1 MDIKADALV
10 KSMYEAIDRRD
21 VAAAIEFVDEE
32 CVYQDLNFPEPFKGK
47 EAVRKLFEKS
57 CESIP
62 DDLLFV
68 IDDITTEDPLA
79 VGVVWHVEL
88 DGIPLPNGRGVSFYR
103 LSKET
108 GKLVFA
114 RDIVEPPIKPGDLSF
129 FIIRL
134 ISPLVRR
141 LLKPQQE
148 NKKPGQ
154 PLVSLFFWLLAAAYI
169 YLLLLSPP
177 DQILPGE
184 PAWAIQ
190 PDTLQEVLDESIN
203 FFFVLPILNAIGIN
217 TMKAPVVHPVSEA
230 FFNFALG
237 WMFMFLPLMLADRR
251 GDNLPKVPIW
261 GLAMFLTNAFLTPYM
276 ALRAAKPIPEEE
288 NNNSKKGAIARV
300 FGWIGLLVGTTAIAW
315 FFFAR
320 PEFGGL
326 SERVQYFA
334 EQLTSARV
342 TLAFGV
348 DLILFS
354 IFQAILLGAVQPVG
368 SKRRWLR
375 FVPFWGLVAWSI
387 F

>member
-21 VAAAIEFVDEE
+21 IAAAMEFIDEE

-88 DGIPLPNGRGVSFYR
+88 EGIPLPNGRGVSFYR

-114 RDIVEPPIKPGDLSF
+114 RDIVEPPIKPGDVSF

-134 ISPLVRR
+134 ISPLVRKF
-141 LLKPQQE
+141 LKPQQE

-169 YLLLLSPP
+169 YILLLSPP

-203 FFFVLPILNAIGIN
+203 FFFVLPILNAIGIH
-217 TMKAPVVHPVSEA
+217 TMKAPTVHPVSEA
-230 FFNFALG
+230 FFNFAVG

-251 GDNLPKVPIW
+251 GDSLPKVAIW
-261 GLAMFLTNAFLTPYM
+261 GLGMFLTNAFLTPYM

-288 NNNSKKGAIARV
+288 DNNSKKGAIARV
-300 FGWIGLLVGTTAIAW
+300 FGWIGLLVGTTAVAW
-315 FFFAR
+315 FFIAR
-320 PEFGGL
+320 PEFGGV
-326 SERVQYFA
+326 SERLQYFV
-334 EQLTSARV
+334 EQLTSQRL
-342 TLAFGV
+342 TFAFAV

-354 IFQAILLGAVQPVG
+354 IFQAILLGSVQPVG

-375 FVPFWGLVAWSI
+375 FIPFWGLVAWLI
-387 F
+387 L

>member
-21 VAAAIEFVDEE
+21 IAAAMEFIDEE

-88 DGIPLPNGRGVSFYR
+88 EGIPLPNGRGVSFYR

-114 RDIVEPPIKPGDLSF
+114 RDIVEPPIKPGDVSF

-134 ISPLVRR
+134 ISPLVRKF
-141 LLKPQQE
+141 LKPQQE

-169 YLLLLSPP
+169 YILLLSPP

-203 FFFVLPILNAIGIN
+203 FFFVLPILNAIGIH
-217 TMKAPVVHPVSEA
+217 TMKAPTVHPVSEA
-230 FFNFALG
+230 FFNFAIA
-237 WMFMFLPLMLADRR
+237 WIFMFLPLMLADRR
-251 GDNLPKVPIW
+251 GDNLPKIPLW
-261 GLAMFLTNAFLTPYM
+261 GMAMFLTNAFLTPYM
-276 ALRAAKPIPEEE
+276 ALRAAKPLPEENKE
-288 NNNSKKGAIARV
+288 SQKGSIARV
-300 FGWIGLLVGTTAIAW
+300 FGWIGLVVGTTALAW
-315 FFFAR
+315 FFVAR
-320 PEFGGL
+320 PEFGGF
-326 SERVQYFA
+326 SERWQYFV
-334 EQLTSARV
+334 EQLTSDRV
-342 TLAFGV
+342 ALAFGV
-348 DLILFS
+348 DSILFCV
-354 IFQAILLGAVQPVG
+354 FQGILLGSVEPVG
-368 SKRRWLR
+368 SKKRWLR
-375 FVPFWGLVAWSI
+375 FFPFWGLVAWLI
-387 F
+387 L